1 LRQADTGQAQDDQT
15 LAGLAG
21 IDHSLLGVRDL
32 EAARKRF
39 ENLGFTL
46 TPRGRHIG
54 WGTANYCIMFEA
66 GYVEL
71 LGIVDPAQ
79 FTNNLDKFLAER
91 EGLLGL
97 AFATRDAVALGGALS
112 AAGLHPDGPKD
123 LKRFLELPEGDVLP
137 EFQLVFLP
145 PEELPDLRG
154 FFCGHL
160 SPEIVRRKEWLV
172 HENGAQR
179 LVGLTVASGRPAG
192 LAEAY
197 GRIFG
202 AAALRQGEGSLE
214 IETGGGRLS
223 FLTPAALQAR
233 FPPIELP
240 SYPPPWMAVQ
250 SIAVEDLERLA
261 DVLRRHG
268 HAPIEAEGRYLLPP
282 EAANGCVMEFIAG

>member
-1 LRQADTGQAQDDQT
+1 LRGADTGQAF
-15 LAGLAG
+15 LGLAG
-21 IDHSLLGVRDL
+21 IDHSLVGVRNL
-32 EAARKRF
+32 EAARARF
-39 ENLGFTL
+39 EDLGFTL

-54 WGTANYCIMFEA
+54 WGTANYCIMFEV

-79 FTNNLDKFLAER
+79 FTNDLDRFLVER

-97 AFATRDAVALGGALS
+97 AFATSDAVALAAALS
-112 AAGLHPDGPKD
+112 AAGLRPDGPKD
-123 LKRFLELPEGDVLP
+123 LKRYLELPEGDALP

-160 SPEIVRRKEWLV
+160 SPEILRRKAWLA
-172 HENGAQR
+172 HENGARR
-179 LVGLTVASGRPAG
+179 LTGLTVASDRPAS

-202 AAALRQGEGSLE
+202 ASALRQSEGSLE

-223 FLTPAALQAR
+223 FLTPTALQAR
-233 FPPIELP
+233 CGPIELQ
-240 SYPPPWMAVQ
+240 SYPRPWMAVQ
-250 SIAVEDLERLA
+250 TIAVADLERLA
-261 DVLRRHG
+261 AVLRRRG
-268 HAPIEAEGRYLLPP
+268 HAPVAAEGRYLLPP
-282 EAANGCVMEFIAG
+282 EAANGCLLEFIAD

>member
-1 LRQADTGQAQDDQT
+1 MRGADTGQAFP
-15 LAGLAG
+15 GLAG
-21 IDHSLLGVRDL
+21 IDHSLVGVRNL
-32 EAARKRF
+32 EEARARF
-39 ENLGFTL
+39 EGLGFTL

-79 FTNNLDKFLAER
+79 FTNDLDRFLVER

-97 AFATRDAVALGGALS
+97 AFATSDAVALAASLS

-123 LKRFLELPEGDVLP
+123 LKRFLELPEGDALP

-160 SPEIVRRKEWLV
+160 SPEILRRKAWLA
-172 HENGAQR
+172 HENGARR
-179 LVGLTVASGRPAG
+179 LAGLTVASDRPAS

-202 AAALRQGEGSLE
+202 AGALRQSEGSLE

-233 FPPIELP
+233 YGPIELP
-240 SYPPPWMAVQ
+240 SYPRPWMAVQ
-250 SIAVEDLERLA
+250 TIAVADLERLA
-261 DVLRRHG
+261 AVLRRRG
-268 HAPIEAEGRYLLPP
+268 HAPVAAEGRYLLPP
-282 EAANGCVMEFIAG
+282 EAANGCLLEFIAD